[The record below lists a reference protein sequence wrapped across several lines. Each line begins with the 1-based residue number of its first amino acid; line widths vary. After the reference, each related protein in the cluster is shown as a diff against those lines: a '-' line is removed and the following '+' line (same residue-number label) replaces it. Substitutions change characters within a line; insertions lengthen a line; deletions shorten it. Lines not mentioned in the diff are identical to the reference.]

1 MLYPPGAY
9 VRRSGATSGARE
21 DDVRSP
27 FAKDRDRLLYS
38 SAFRRLAGKSQVVAS
53 TEIGPFH
60 TRLTHS
66 LKVAQLGRRLA
77 EQLCPHPAPPVQ
89 SRKKGEEPELHAPD
103 PDLVEFACLAHD
115 IGHPPFGHTGERA
128 LHRAVDRLVGQAV
141 RHYLEGAGI
150 DQGQNQASEA
160 QRVIGG
166 FEGNPQSFR
175 IVTRL
180 AHKAFAAE
188 ERATQG
194 VDSYIGLDLTAAAID
209 AVSKYPWGRSRLTL
223 KKWGVYGDADD
234 PESDHATLNRAREHT
249 GANPSPAEN
258 DERRSFECQ
267 LMDWCDDVTYAVHD
281 VEDFYMAG
289 MIPLDR
295 IFGTTASEDESIR
308 GLSSLQGSESS
319 PRGSEPNTE
328 GLPLR
333 TSGHDVVAVRAG
345 NGKKPLTDEWLS
357 FRDYLQEKWA
367 DKKDHS
373 GSPRQTDDDFL
384 DRMRAGLIDALSIPG
399 WEASPNSISSRR
411 LSHRRTSDLIKYFAG
426 PNVGVEGAPLL
437 HKGRLKLDAEVEG
450 RPHVAERDLR
460 YQCDLLKELA
470 WRYVINLPGLQTQQ
484 AGQARVVDDLVEIY
498 ASQADLLPHHYSE
511 LAEKGPGFTR
521 VAGVDLPEGCLQR
534 LAVIRAAADYVAS
547 LTEPQAVALHRRLTG
562 VSLGGFRDII

>member
-1 MLYPPGAY
+1 MLYPPEAY
-9 VRRSGATSGARE
+9 VRRSTATSGARD
-21 DDVRSP
+21 DDVRTP

-77 EQLCPHPAPPVQ
+77 EQLCPQSAPPVS
-89 SRKKGEEPELHAPD
+89 SRTRRAQPTLHAPD

-128 LHRAVDRLVGQAV
+128 LHKAVDRLVGQAV
-141 RHYLEGAGI
+141 RHFLEGAGI
-150 DQGQNQASEA
+150 DQGQNQAAEA

-180 AHKAFAAE
+180 AHKAFEAE
-188 ERATQG
+188 EHATQG
-194 VDSYIGLDLTAAAID
+194 LERCIGLDLTAAAID

-234 PESDHATLNRAREHT
+234 PESDHATLNRARQLT
-249 GANPSPAEN
+249 GANPHPGTDE
-258 DERRSFECQ
+258 ERRSFECQ

-295 IFGTTASEDESIR
+295 IIGTTASEDASIR
-308 GLSSLQGSESS
+308 RLSSRQNPESGRDDSTPGTARSGSGTKGKDGKVVT
-319 PRGSEPNTE
+319 GSD
-328 GLPLR
+328 R
-333 TSGHDVVAVRAG
+333 
-345 NGKKPLTDEWLS
+345 KKPLTDEWLS
-357 FRDYLQEKWA
+357 FRSYLQEKWA
-367 DKKDHS
+367 GETDYS

-384 DRMRAGLIDALSIPG
+384 DRLRAGLIDALSIPR
-399 WEASPNSISSRR
+399 WEASSNSITSRR
-411 LSHRRTSDLIKYFAG
+411 LSHRRTSDLIKHFAG
-426 PNVGVEGAPLL
+426 PNVGVEGDPLL
-437 HKGRLKLDAEVEG
+437 HRGRLKLDVSVTG
-450 RPHVAERDLR
+450 RP
-460 YQCDLLKELA
+460 Q
-470 WRYVINLPGLQTQQ
+470 I
-484 AGQARVVDDLVEIY
+484 
-498 ASQADLLPHHYSE
+498 
-511 LAEKGPGFTR
+511 
-521 VAGVDLPEGCLQR
+521 AGVELPDGCLQR

-547 LTEPQAVALHRRLTG
+547 LTEPQAMALHRRLTG